1 MAADFF
7 DRVDRGDLLLLAA
20 LFHDIG
26 KGYPG
31 DHSVVG
37 VQVAR
42 PALRRMGLSE
52 ADVRTVEV
60 LIEHH
65 LLLADV
71 ATRRDLDDPLTIL
84 SVAARVETV
93 QRLGLLEALTTAD
106 SLATGSTAWSPW
118 KAGLVAEL
126 VRKVGHVLGGNAV
139 EDVTGA
145 ATLSADRR
153 RLIEGRDPNAEP
165 VVEADG
171 NRVTIVCIDRPG
183 VFSRITGV
191 LALNGLDVLEATV
204 QSDDGWAVEEFVV
217 ESTFASEIP
226 WAKVARDIDRALRSR
241 FALEA
246 RLAERRRSYRR
257 AVRTVGTLEPKVRVV
272 RGEASDGATVV
283 EVIGRDRI
291 GLLHQLTRVLSD
303 LDVDIVRAKIAT
315 LGGDV
320 VDTFYVR
327 GRDDLPIDDDDLVE
341 IKSALLF
348 ELRRPDA

>member
-1 MAADFF
+1 M
-7 DRVDRGDLLLLAA
+7 
-20 LFHDIG
+20 
-26 KGYPG
+26 
-31 DHSVVG
+31 
-37 VQVAR
+37 
-42 PALRRMGLSE
+42 
-52 ADVRTVEV
+52 
-60 LIEHH
+60 
-65 LLLADV
+65 
-71 ATRRDLDDPLTIL
+71 
-84 SVAARVETV
+84 
-93 QRLGLLEALTTAD
+93 
-106 SLATGSTAWSPW
+106 
-118 KAGLVAEL
+118 
-126 VRKVGHVLGGNAV
+126 
-139 EDVTGA
+139 
-145 ATLSADRR
+145 
-153 RLIEGRDPNAEP
+153 
-165 VVEADG
+165 
-171 NRVTIVCIDRPG
+171 CIDRPG